1 MLKVSNCAIWG
12 VFVILVLSLSVAN
25 VSQAGVTEVDLST
38 AVGIWLFD
46 EGSGDST
53 KDMSSEGNH
62 GELVKSP
69 KWVTG
74 KFGKALEF
82 NGKDNFVKTGQKLL
96 DSRVEFSVLCWV
108 NPGKLTGGRIGL
120 VGQNDSPEF
129 VSFSNPN

>member
-1 MLKVSNCAIWG
+1 MLKISNRAIWG
-12 VFVILVLSLSVAN
+12 VLVILVLSLSVAN

-46 EGSGDST
+46 EDSGDST

-62 GELVKSP
+62 GKLVKSP
-69 KWVTG
+69 KCVTG

-82 NGKDNFVKTGQKLL
+82 NGKGNFVKTGQKLL

-108 NPGKLTGGRIGL
+108 NPGKLTGERI
-120 VGQNDSPEF
+120 
-129 VSFSNPN
+129 